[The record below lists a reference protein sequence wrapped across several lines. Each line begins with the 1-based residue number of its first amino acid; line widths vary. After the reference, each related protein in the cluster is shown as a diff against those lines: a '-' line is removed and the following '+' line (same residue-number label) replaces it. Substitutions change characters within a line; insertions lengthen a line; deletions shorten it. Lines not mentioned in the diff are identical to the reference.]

1 MSVYCK
7 PLRSSEIDRFE
18 PLSIPDELLNFD
30 KVDLSLELNKLLL
43 MNLKERNETKIEAS
57 INSLKATN
65 SVVTTIYSLVSIS
78 IFTILSF
85 VIRCLKRH
93 RSAIVILESSFK
105 LIQTI
110 VNEELKKNMSIDSD
124 APLLNGIYIFN

>member
-1 MSVYCK
+1 MIYIFVVILYSYIVSVYCK

-18 PLSIPDELLNFD
+18 PLNIPDELLNFD

-93 RSAIVILESSFK
+93 QSAIVILESSFK

-110 VNEELKKNMSIDSD
+110 VLVFVNEE
-124 APLLNGIYIFN
+124 

>member
-1 MSVYCK
+1 
-7 PLRSSEIDRFE
+7 
-18 PLSIPDELLNFD
+18 
-30 KVDLSLELNKLLL
+30 